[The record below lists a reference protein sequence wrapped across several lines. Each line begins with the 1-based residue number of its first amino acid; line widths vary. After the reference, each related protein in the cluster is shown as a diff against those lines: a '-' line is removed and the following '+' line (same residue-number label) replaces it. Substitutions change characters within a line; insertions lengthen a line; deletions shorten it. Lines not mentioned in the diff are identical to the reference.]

1 MVSLA
6 LPGPVGAA
14 PAGAA
19 RPRIAAVNPPARP
32 DVNVAALAAPVVN
45 VAALAAPVVN
55 VAALAAPVVNVA
67 ALAAPVVNVA
77 ALAAP
82 VVNVA
87 ALAARVVNPNF
98 VIVWVPSFSSSSF
111 VSSRLLLCFG

>member
-67 ALAAPVVNVA
+67 ALAA
-77 ALAAP
+77 
-82 VVNVA
+82 
-87 ALAARVVNPNF
+87 RVVNPNF

>member
-77 ALAAP
+77 ALAA
-82 VVNVA
+82 
-87 ALAARVVNPNF
+87 RVVNPNF

>member
-19 RPRIAAVNPPARP
+19 RPRIAALNPPATT

-45 VAALAAPVVN
+45 VAALAAPLAN
-55 VAALAAPVVNVA
+55 VAALAAPVA
-67 ALAAPVVNVA
+67 
-77 ALAAP
+77 
-82 VVNVA
+82 
-87 ALAARVVNPNF
+87 NPNF
-98 VIVWVPSFSSSSF
+98 FIVWAPSFC
-111 VSSRLLLCFG
+111 LLLLFRTLRSCFVEPTRSPLSFHWRNLIDGW